1 MAEKSIKAIYKRDKN
16 LKETFSPLSFP
27 STENLIVGSVSN
39 CNKKCDICTNFM
51 VFDTAF
57 KYTVIGKYYNVKG
70 TLSCNSVNVVYL
82 ITCQCCKLQDIGSA
96 ITFKKDFVYIK
107 VTKIQVQKDVVQL
120 SIF

>member
-1 MAEKSIKAIYKRDKN
+1 MKK
-16 LKETFSPLSFP
+16 TFSPSSFP

-39 CNKKCDICTNFM
+39 CNKRCDICTNFM
-51 VFDTAF
+51 VFDTGF
-57 KYTVIGKYYNVKG
+57 KYTATGKYYNVKG

-96 ITFKKDFVYIK
+96 ITFKKDFAYIK